1 MALQSKRRYT
11 YDDLLAFPEDNNR
24 REVIDGELIV
34 SASPMVR
41 HQRAVMALGSELY
54 AYEKSHGGFVLA
66 SPMDVLF
73 TPDNVVQP
81 DVLYVTPENRSKVE
95 ERPLRFPPDI
105 VVEVSSP
112 SMRRLEIVRKR
123 SLYERFK
130 VPEYWYVDLDAD
142 RIEVY
147 RLRAEA
153 YGAPEILSRG
163 EALTSDL
170 LPGFSVSVDE
180 ILGEPE
186 DD

>member
-24 REVIDGELIV
+24 REVIGGELV
-34 SASPMVR
+34 VAPSPMVR
-41 HQRAVMALGSELY
+41 HQRCVGEVFAALRNY
-54 AYEKSHGGFVLA
+54 ANMHGGLA
-66 SPMDVLF
+66 LAGPMDVYF
-73 TPDNVVQP
+73 TEENVVQP
-81 DVLYVTPENRSKVE
+81 DVLYVTPRNLSKVE

-123 SLYERFK
+123 NLYERFK